1 MDEIANKFLLAG
13 NKFMSKMRLRKPGS
27 FFSAY
32 GAFTKTKQ
40 WIQNFKETGDSQ
52 YSYQNALD
60 NACFQYD
67 MAQWFN

>member
-13 NKFMSKMRLRKPGS
+13 DKFMSKMRLRKPGS
-27 FFSAY
+27 LFSAY

-40 WIQNFKETGDSQ
+40 RIQNFKETGDSQ
-52 YSYQNALD
+52 YIYQNELD

-67 MAQWFN
+67 MAQ

>member
-27 FFSAY
+27 LFSAY

-67 MAQWFN
+67 MVQWFN